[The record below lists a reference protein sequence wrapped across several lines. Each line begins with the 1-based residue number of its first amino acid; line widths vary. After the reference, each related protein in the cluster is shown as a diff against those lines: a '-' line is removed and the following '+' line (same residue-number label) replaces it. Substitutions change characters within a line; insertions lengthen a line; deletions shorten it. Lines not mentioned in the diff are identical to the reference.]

1 MKTRLPWPKK
11 KATTLQPSLSSLLFY
26 MSIVDCYSYSY
37 KQDNSISLMVLE
49 SYPILYQFYEY
60 LFEGYIHYNT
70 YEYELMKIYDK
81 KWIILDHIYQLSLF
95 DSVCFHDILFIR
107 SLLLSLLWMHLKTI
121 VNYCT
126 HFQIRYS
133 KILQSC

>member
-1 MKTRLPWPKK
+1 MELFSET
-11 KATTLQPSLSSLLFY
+11 LLFY

-107 SLLLSLLWMHLKTI
+107 SLLLSLL
-121 VNYCT
+121 
-126 HFQIRYS
+126 
-133 KILQSC
+133 